1 MSKNLLY
8 CVLGLVLGF
17 FVGFLVTNPLTRPGA
32 QGFRPSAAAA
42 DEGAAGPLDAEQAAG
57 ELPPGHPDIGEGGTT
72 AASTSAE
79 AQAAMDRADRNPKD
93 FKAQKEAGE
102 VFYGLDDYEKASLYF
117 GRALAI
123 KGDDFETLAAAGN
136 ARYDAGEFEAA
147 ERLYARALAV
157 NPRSADVRTDLG
169 NTFFQRKDYG
179 RALEE
184 YRKSIAIDPSHVN
197 SWRNIAAANLNLK
210 NKKAAAE
217 AVEKL
222 AQVAPEAPE
231 FETLRRK
238 IAELP

>member
-17 FVGFLVTNPLTRPGA
+17 VVGFLVTNPLTRPGA
-32 QGFRPSAAAA
+32 QSFRPPAAAA
-42 DEGAAGPLDAEQAAG
+42 GEGAAGPLDPEQAAG
-57 ELPPGHPDIGEGGTT
+57 ELPPGHPNISEGGAS

-79 AQAAMDRADRNPKD
+79 AQTAMDRADRNPKD

-102 VFYGLDDYEKASLYF
+102 VFYGLHDYEKASLYF

-123 KGDDFETLAAAGN
+123 KGDDFETLTAAGN
-136 ARYDAGEFEAA
+136 ARYDAGDFGAA
-147 ERLYARALAV
+147 APFYERALAV
-157 NPRSADVRTDLG
+157 NPRSADVRTDFG
-169 NTFFQRKDYG
+169 NTFFQRKDYR

-184 YRKSIAIDPSHVN
+184 YRKSVAIDPTHVN

-210 NKKAAAE
+210 DKKAAAE
-217 AVEKL
+217 AVERL
-222 AQVAPEAPE
+222 AQLTPEAPE
-231 FETLRRK
+231 VETLRQK

>member
-17 FVGFLVTNPLTRPGA
+17 VVGFLVTNPLTRPGA
-32 QGFRPSAAAA
+32 QGFRPSAV
-42 DEGAAGPLDAEQAAG
+42 EGAAGPLDEEQAGG
-57 ELPPGHPDIGEGGTT
+57 ELPPGHPNIDEPGGA

-93 FKAQKEAGE
+93 FDAQKEAGE
-102 VFYGLDDYEKASLYF
+102 VFYGLRDYEKASLYF

-123 KGDDFETLAAAGN
+123 KGDDFETLRGAGN
-136 ARYDAGEFEAA
+136 ARYDAGKFEEA

-157 NPRSADVRTDLG
+157 NPRSADVRTDFG
-169 NTFFQRKDYG
+169 NTFFQRKDYK

-210 NKKAAAE
+210 EKQAATE

-231 FETLRRK
+231 VETLRQK